1 MFFSDL
7 SFLKYLVIEMI
18 YFLFKG
24 DVINVVLEV
33 ISVEIVVKINE
44 VTKQLAMDIGKL
56 SVER

>member
-1 MFFSDL
+1 
-7 SFLKYLVIEMI
+7 MI